1 MNKRVPYGH
10 EHMPTHPYN
19 SLLVII
25 PALNEEKSIGQV
37 VEEVRRCTDC
47 LAAMGLALRI
57 CVIND
62 GSSDDTASVA
72 ARAGADHILVHK
84 RNQGLGAAVR
94 SGLRYGQDQGVGL
107 VVKLDADGQ
116 HDPADIPDLIAPI
129 LADQAD
135 VVYGNRFLRM
145 TYRMPFIRRVG
156 NVVFRWLMRWLT
168 SWEIKD
174 SQPGILAVNN
184 SYLKVFFLPGDYNYT
199 QQILIDAYHKGMR
212 FDQVPVRFKQREAGS
227 SFVSLKYP
235 FEVLPQ
241 ILMTLVMVRPL
252 RVFLPMAA
260 LFLAAALGVFGVEF
274 TLWLLGRAAKPVE
287 HVNLTL
293 GLAIFGLNTGYFG
306 LLAEIVVR
314 RRS

>member
-1 MNKRVPYGH
+1 
-10 EHMPTHPYN
+10 MPTHPYN

-37 VEEVRRCTDC
+37 VEDVRKCTDC
-47 LAAMGLALRI
+47 LAAMGLDLRI

-135 VVYGNRFLRM
+135 VVYGNRFPRM

-168 SWEIKD
+168 SWEIND

-212 FDQVPVRFKQREAGS
+212 FDQVPVRFKQRETGN